1 MPGIFKTQYRN
12 FLGLVEQNSSVSN
25 VALVKVLHGL
35 LNALFV
41 HLVVLSDGLD
51 LVVSGELQHS
61 LVDVAG
67 SDDGTLDG
75 KTLGEQTHVRDGEV
89 TLGNGEGED
98 GTAGGHDG
106 EVEVPVGLSGG
117 GDEQAVDG
125 LDVLE
130 LLDTLGGVEL
140 AGTES
145 LGLVLLGV
153 GTGEDDNV
161 TTHLGS
167 ELDGQVTETTNTD
180 NTDAVGGLGVVHVES
195 VEDGGTTAL
204 ERGSSLIGKA
214 VGGLEKEGLAPDTV
228 GSERTLVG
236 IGVTVHLSLSAVGL
250 STLQALLAVGA
261 RVVLVTPANAVS
273 LLQESAG
280 RAKLLNDTDTLV
292 TESHIGLAVVHVGTA
307 ETGSSNSDVDLVASK
322 GGLGVGSLLDGTGL
336 GALVD
341 SV

>member
-1 MPGIFKTQYRN
+1 V
-12 FLGLVEQNSSVSN
+12 LG
-25 VALVKVLHGL
+25 
-35 LNALFV
+35 
-41 HLVVLSDGLD
+41 DGLD
-51 LVVSGELQHS
+51 LVVGGELQHS
-61 LVDVAG
+61 LVDEAG
-67 SDDGTLDG
+67 SDDGALDG
-75 KTLGEQTHVRDGEV
+75 EALGEETHVGDLEV
-89 TLGNGEGED
+89 TLVDGEGED

-106 EVEVPVGLSGG
+106 EVEAPVDLSGG

-130 LLDTLGGVEL
+130 LLDALGGVEL

-145 LGLVLLGV
+145 LGLLLLGV
-153 GTGEDDNV
+153 GTGEDDDV
-161 TTHLGS
+161 ATHLGG

-180 NTDAVGGLGVVHVES
+180 DTDAVGGLGVVHVES

-204 ERGSSLIGKA
+204 ERGSGLIGKA
-214 VGGLEKEGLAPDTV
+214 VGGFEEEGLAPDTV

-236 IGVTVHLSLSAVGL
+236 IGVTVHLSLGAVGL
-250 STLQALLAVGA
+250 GALQALLAVGA
-261 RVVLVTPANAVS
+261 RVVLVAPADAVT

-280 RAKLLNDTDTLV
+280 RAGLLNDTDTLV

-307 ETGSSNSDVDLVASK
+307 ETRGGDSDVDLVAAE